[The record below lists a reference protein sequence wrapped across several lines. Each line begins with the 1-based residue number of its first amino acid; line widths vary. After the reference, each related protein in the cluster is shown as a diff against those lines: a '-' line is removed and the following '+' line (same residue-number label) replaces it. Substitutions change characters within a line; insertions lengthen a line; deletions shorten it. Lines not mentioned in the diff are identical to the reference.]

1 MVVYGCLFFY
11 FPAQTVWKK
20 ITPPFYTHKNPH
32 PLVSL
37 KVLGLD
43 VEQMKNGNVAE
54 VVVHASSTFP
64 FSFCTSVKSGEVTVK
79 SGDSDRDI
87 FCFMTWRFTYLIL
100 T

>member
-32 PLVSL
+32 IHSL

-64 FSFCTSVKSGEVTVK
+64 FSFCTSDLGEMP
-79 SGDSDRDI
+79 SGDIRDI
-87 FCFMTWRFTYLIL
+87 FCFMTWRFTYLTL